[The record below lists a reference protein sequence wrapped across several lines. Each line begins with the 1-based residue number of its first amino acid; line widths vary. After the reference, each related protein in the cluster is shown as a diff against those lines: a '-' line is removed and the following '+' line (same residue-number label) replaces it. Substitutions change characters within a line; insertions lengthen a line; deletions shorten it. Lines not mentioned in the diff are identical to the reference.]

1 MSHISQGSTSEKTLI
16 VGHHYP
22 AIDGL
27 RGFAVLLVIWFHSS
41 YFVTI
46 GMEEQLGGITYGYYL
61 LSILGETG
69 VDLFFVLSGFLITG
83 ILIDTAHDK
92 HVFKNFYIRRS
103 LRIFPLYYMVTGL
116 FLIYFFVVI
125 GVENLDGTRALL
137 HLFYL
142 QNWTFEHNQD
152 QFMLL
157 DHTWSL
163 AVEEQFYLL
172 WPLVFLSFYK
182 GSVKDVVL
190 ICLTVIAISWGLRIY
205 LSNIEQYKWA
215 YTFTISR
222 MDGLALG
229 ALLSVLCA
237 RHRDAIEGAVKF
249 LPFVILAM
257 AAGILYLLFSQDAKM
272 DSHHIMIKYGL
283 ILFSVLYVSL
293 LAYVFL
299 SQDQNLTKRIFSMT
313 WLREVG
319 RVSYGMYLF
328 HTPVMMIGA
337 RILYSYELQ
346 YLQAH
351 LILLGVGLSLT
362 FALAFISYHLFEKRL
377 LVLKK
382 KYAPLKAD

>member
-1 MSHISQGSTSEKTLI
+1 MKQNKTLI

-92 HVFKNFYIRRS
+92 HVFRNFYIRRS
-103 LRIFPLYYMVTGL
+103 LRIFPLYYMVIGL
-116 FLIYFFVVI
+116 FLIYFFVMI
-125 GVENLDGTRALL
+125 GGGDLDGTKALL

-182 GSVKDVVL
+182 GSVKDVVW
-190 ICLTVIAISWGLRIY
+190 ICLGVIALSWGLRIY
-205 LSNIEQYKWA
+205 LAGIEQYKWA
-215 YTFTISR
+215 YTFTVSR

-237 RHRDAIEGAVKF
+237 QHKEEIEKVVKF
-249 LPFVILAM
+249 LPLVMMLM
-257 AAGILYLLFSQDAKM
+257 ATGILYLLFSQETKM
-272 DSHHIMIKYGL
+272 DSHHVMIKYGL
-283 ILFSVLYVSL
+283 ILFSVFYVSL

-299 SQDQNLTKRIFSMT
+299 SPGSHIISRLFSFS
-313 WLREVG
+313 WLREIG

-337 RILYSYELQ
+337 RMLYSYELS

-351 LILLGVGLSLT
+351 VILLGFGLIIT
-362 FALAFISYHLFEKRL
+362 FVVSYLSYYLFERRL
-377 LVLKK
+377 LGLKA

>member
-1 MSHISQGSTSEKTLI
+1 MKEQRTLI

-22 AIDGL
+22 AIDGM
-27 RGFAVLLVIWFHSS
+27 RGFAVLLVIWFHAS

-83 ILIDTAHDK
+83 ILIDTANDK

-103 LRIFPLYYMVTGL
+103 LRIFPLYYMVIGL
-116 FLIYFFVVI
+116 FLIYFVVMI
-125 GVENLDGTRALL
+125 GAEKLDGTKALL

-142 QNWTFEHNQD
+142 QNWTFSHNQD
-152 QFMLL
+152 QFILL

-182 GSVKDVVL
+182 GALKDVIL
-190 ICLTVIAISWGLRIY
+190 ICLGLIAISWGLRVY
-205 LSNIEQYKWA
+205 LSGIEQYKWA
-215 YTFTISR
+215 YTFTVSR

-237 RHRDAIEGAVKF
+237 HHMDTIRGMAKF
-249 LPFVILAM
+249 LPVVIFVI
-257 AAGILYLLFSQDAKM
+257 AAAILYLLFSQNTKM

-283 ILFSVLYVSL
+283 ILFSILYVSL

-299 SQDQNLTKRIFSMT
+299 SSDRNPVKRFFSMSC
-313 WLREVG
+313 LRGVG

-328 HTPVMMIGA
+328 HTPVMMIGV
-337 RILYSYELQ
+337 RMLYSYELP

-351 LILLGVGLSLT
+351 LILLGGGLGVT
-362 FALAFISYHLFEKRL
+362 YALAFMSYHLFEKRL
-377 LVLKK
+377 LGLKK
-382 KYAPLKAD
+382 KYAPLAAD